1 MRRFAFALLASA
13 MAFSTFAT
21 QLAQAQT
28 CFTLQAE
35 LEHLQ
40 NQGGVG
46 GNRSRYERAFREQ
59 ANVLARTEARAR
71 NAGCFQSGFRFFR
84 QRPERTC
91 RTLVPKLRDMQN
103 NLARLDQLRRRGGG
117 GNERRVRQVRAEIA
131 ARGCGIPG
139 RDQWNEARDSGRT
152 VPDAPYSRRGTFRTL
167 CVRICDGYYF
177 PISFSTT
184 REQFGN
190 DAQTCS
196 SMCPGAE
203 ARLFYHANPG
213 GGPEDMVSLEESRYS
228 DLPTA
233 FQYRT
238 SLSPSCTCKPAG
250 GFSRGYSEIGANP
263 VGYVPAEELD
273 DRPAAPPAALAPRP
287 RPAPGEDPE
296 TLANRDGNLNPASV
310 AGDAPATASA
320 VTSDGRGVRI
330 VGPAYWAAPE
340 QEGVVL
346 TPVPN

>member
-1 MRRFAFALLASA
+1 MRRVAFALLAGA
-13 MAFSTFAT
+13 MAFYTLAT
-21 QLAQAQT
+21 SLAEAAT

-35 LEHLQ
+35 LDHLQ
-40 NQGGVG
+40 SQGSG
-46 GNRSRYERAFREQ
+46 GGSRYERAFREQ
-59 ANVLARTEARAR
+59 AKVLARTEARAR

-103 NLARLDQLRRRGGG
+103 NLARLDQLRRRGGA
-117 GNERRVRQVRAEIA
+117 GNGRRVRDIKAEIA

-139 RDQWNEARDSGRT
+139 RDQWNEARDSGRAARE
-152 VPDAPYSRRGTFRTL
+152 APYSSRGTFRTL
-167 CVRICDGYYF
+167 CVRTCDGYYF
-177 PISFSTT
+177 PISFSTS

-190 DAQTCS
+190 DAQACS
-196 SMCPGAE
+196 SMCPGAD

-238 SLSPSCTCKPAG
+238 SLSPSCTCKPASD
-250 GFSRGYSEIGANP
+250 FSRGYSEIATNP
-263 VGYVPAEELD
+263 VGYVSAEELD
-273 DRPAAPPAALAPRP
+273 ESTAVTPADALAPRP

-296 TLANRDGNLNPASV
+296 TLANRAGDLNPASV
-310 AGDAPATASA
+310 AGGAPATASA
-320 VTSDGRGVRI
+320 VTLDGRGVRI